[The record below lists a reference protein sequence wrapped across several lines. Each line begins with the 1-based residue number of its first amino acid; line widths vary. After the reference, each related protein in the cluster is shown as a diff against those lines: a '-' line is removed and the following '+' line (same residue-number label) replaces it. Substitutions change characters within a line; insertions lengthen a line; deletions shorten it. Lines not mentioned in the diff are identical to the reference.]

1 MKQWPCQLFHPFN
14 LAVLQ
19 RIGHS
24 GNERVH
30 LLLVHMNAYL
40 SSTNDL
46 MKNEISSMIDSLMQQ
61 VRQGNMSL
69 DELIQQAER
78 LKSSGFLQE
87 AINLYK
93 LWIAC
98 TQADNKFVAFFN
110 WGVLLADQGDW
121 DAAIVAYQ
129 QALQLR
135 PDLYQARIN
144 LGLSLERKGEH
155 LQALAMWS
163 QVCATQQEAPNPA
176 LHCIALNHIGR
187 LQENLRQ
194 FAAAEQALR
203 QSLQIN
209 PEQPDAIQHW
219 VHLRQKQ
226 CRWPALGT
234 EAGLRVNT
242 LLGSTSPL
250 AMLALE
256 DDPALQWL
264 SAHTFM
270 QRKFPLVQS
279 NLSQGAHYQHE
290 RLRIGYVSGDLCT
303 SAVGLLMADLI
314 EAHDKT
320 RFEVFAFDF
329 SPQDATAYQQRLRA
343 AFDHFI
349 DIRALPDA
357 SVAQLVRKLEID
369 VLIDL
374 HGLSSGARPAIF
386 AARPAPLQGTYLGF
400 IGTTAMPWLDFVIT
414 DPFALP
420 PALEPYFVER
430 PLHVSGS
437 FLPLHHDPLPPHSL
451 TRAAL
456 GLPKDAL
463 VMVCFNNL
471 YKLTQPVF
479 DSWIR
484 VLREND
490 QTYLWL
496 LDDNPVA
503 TAQLQ
508 TYLDEAGISR
518 DRYGFAPRC
527 SHLEYRQRL
536 TLADVYL
543 DTYPYNAGSTAR
555 DVMDAGLPLLTL
567 SGKTF
572 ISRMAGSLLHHAGLD
587 ELICDSLPGYEAR
600 LQSLVTNPAELK
612 SLRKRL
618 KLKSRHWGNAPA
630 KLMQSVEAQLLAWHQ
645 NPQDH

>member
-1 MKQWPCQLFHPFN
+1 M
-14 LAVLQ
+14 
-19 RIGHS
+19 
-24 GNERVH
+24 
-30 LLLVHMNAYL
+30 
-40 SSTNDL
+40 TDT
-46 MKNEISSMIDSLMQQ
+46 LMQQ
-61 VRQGNMSL
+61 ARQGTMGL

-78 LKSSGFLQE
+78 LKSSGFMPQ

-98 TQADNKFVAFFN
+98 TASDSKFVAFFN

-129 QALQLR
+129 QALELR
-135 PDLYQARIN
+135 PDLHQARIN

-163 QVCATQQEAPNPA
+163 QACAMMEKAPHPA

-187 LQENLRQ
+187 MQENLRQ
-194 FAAAEQALR
+194 FSAAEEALR
-203 QSLQIN
+203 QSLEIN
-209 PEQPDAIQHW
+209 PGQPDAIQHW

-226 CRWPALGT
+226 CRWPALST
-234 EAGLRVNT
+234 DAGLRVNA
-242 LLGSTSPL
+242 LLGAASPL

-279 NLSQGAHYQHE
+279 HLSQNTNYQHE

-329 SPQDATAYQQRLRA
+329 SPQDGTAYQQRLRA
-343 AFDHFI
+343 AFDHVI
-349 DIRALPDA
+349 DIRTLPDNT
-357 SVAQLVRKLEID
+357 VAQLVRKLEID

-386 AARPAPLQGTYLGF
+386 AAHPAPLQGTYLGF

-414 DPFALP
+414 DPFAMP
-420 PALEPYFVER
+420 PALEPYFAER

-437 FLPLHHDPLPPHSL
+437 FLPLHHDPLPPHAL
-451 TRAAL
+451 TRESV
-456 GLPKDAL
+456 GLPKTGL
-463 VMVCFNNL
+463 VMACFNNL
-471 YKLTQPVF
+471 YKLKQPVF

-484 VLREND
+484 VLKANP

-503 TAQLQ
+503 TAQL
-508 TYLDEAGISR
+508 TAYLAQQGIGS

-587 ELICDSLPGYEAR
+587 ELICDSLTAYETR
-600 LQSLVTNPAELK
+600 LQELVDNPTELK

-618 KLKSRHWGNAPA
+618 KLKSRHWVNSPT
-630 KLMQSVEAQLLAWHQ
+630 KLIRSMEDQLLARVRG
-645 NPQDH
+645 PV

>member
-1 MKQWPCQLFHPFN
+1 M
-14 LAVLQ
+14 
-19 RIGHS
+19 
-24 GNERVH
+24 
-30 LLLVHMNAYL
+30 
-40 SSTNDL
+40 TDT
-46 MKNEISSMIDSLMQQ
+46 LMQQ
-61 VRQGNMSL
+61 ARQGTMSL

-78 LKSSGFLQE
+78 LKSSGFLPQ

-98 TQADNKFVAFFN
+98 TPSDNKFVAFFN

-121 DAAIVAYQ
+121 DAAIVAYR

-135 PDLYQARIN
+135 PDLHQARIN

-155 LQALAMWS
+155 LQALAAWS
-163 QVCATQQEAPNPA
+163 QACATMEESSHPA

-187 LQENLRQ
+187 MQENLRQ
-194 FAAAEQALR
+194 FSAAEEALR
-203 QSLQIN
+203 QSLKIN
-209 PEQPDAIQHW
+209 PKQPDAIQHW

-234 EAGLRVNT
+234 DLGLRAND
-242 LLGSTSPL
+242 LLSATSPL

-279 NLSQGAHYQHE
+279 DLSHNANYQHE

-329 SPQDATAYQQRLRA
+329 SPQDGSAYQQRLRA
-343 AFDHFI
+343 AFDHVI
-349 DIRALPDA
+349 DIRTLPDNT
-357 SVAQLVRKLEID
+357 VAQLVRKLEID

-386 AARPAPLQGTYLGF
+386 ASHPAPLQGTYLGF

-414 DPFALP
+414 DPFAMPL
-420 PALEPYFVER
+420 ALEPYFVER

-451 TRAAL
+451 TRESV
-456 GLPKDAL
+456 GLPQTAL

-471 YKLTQPVF
+471 YKLTQPIF
-479 DSWIR
+479 DCWIR
-484 VLREND
+484 IIQANP

-503 TAQLQ
+503 TQQLVAYLAQ
-508 TYLDEAGISR
+508 AGIGT

-527 SHLEYRQRL
+527 SHMEYRQRL

-567 SGKTF
+567 TGKTF

-587 ELICDSLPGYEAR
+587 ELICDSLTGYEAR
-600 LQSLVTNPAELK
+600 LQELVDCPAELK

-618 KLKSRHWGNAPA
+618 KLKSRHWANSPT
-630 KLMQSVEAQLLAWHQ
+630 KLIRSVEEQLLVWVR
-645 NPQDH
+645 DKV

>member
-1 MKQWPCQLFHPFN
+1 
-14 LAVLQ
+14 
-19 RIGHS
+19 
-24 GNERVH
+24 
-30 LLLVHMNAYL
+30 MNTYISFA
-40 SSTNDL
+40 SEL
-46 MKNEISSMIDSLMQQ
+46 MKNEISSMVDAVMQQ
-61 VRQGNMSL
+61 ARQGAMGL

-78 LKSSGFLQE
+78 LKSAGF
-87 AINLYK
+87 AVHAVNLYK

-98 TQADNKFVAFFN
+98 TQSDHKFVAFFN

-135 PDLYQARIN
+135 PELHQARIN

-155 LQALAMWS
+155 LQALATWS
-163 QVCATQQEAPNPA
+163 QVCAMQAQAPNPA

-187 LQENLRQ
+187 VQENLRQ
-194 FAAAEQALR
+194 FSAAEEALQ

-209 PEQPDAIQHW
+209 PDQPDAIQHW

-226 CRWPALGT
+226 CRWPALAAD
-234 EAGLRVNT
+234 AGLRVNA
-242 LLGSTSPL
+242 LLAATSPL

-279 NLSQGAHYQHE
+279 NLSQGVRYQHE

-314 EAHDKT
+314 EAHDRS

-343 AFDHFI
+343 AFEHVV
-349 DIRALPDA
+349 DIRALPDDA
-357 SVAQLVRKLEID
+357 VAQLVRKLEID

-430 PLHVSGS
+430 PLYVSGS
-437 FLPLHHDPLPPHSL
+437 FLPLHHAPLPPHDM
-451 TRAAL
+451 TRTSI
-456 GLPKDAL
+456 GLPSDAL
-463 VMVCFNNL
+463 VMACFNNL

-484 VLREND
+484 VLRDND
-490 QTYLWL
+490 HTYLWL
-496 LDDNPVA
+496 LDDNPIA
-503 TAQLQ
+503 TEQLRA
-508 TYLDEAGISR
+508 YLARSGICE
-518 DRYGFAPRC
+518 DRFGFAPRC

-572 ISRMAGSLLHHAGLD
+572 ISRMAGSLLHHSGLD

-600 LQSLVTNPAELK
+600 LHELVRHPNELK

-618 KLKSRHWGNAPA
+618 KLKSRHWGHAPA
-630 KLMQSVEAQLLAWHQ
+630 KLIRSVEEQLLAWRHEAG
-645 NPQDH
+645 